1 MPLYFDKMKAANDDD
16 DNDDLPEVDED
27 EVKAL
32 KEMLDETKKRWKQ

>member
-27 EVKAL
+27 EVEAL
-32 KEMLDETKKRWKQ
+32 REMLGETRKRWEQ